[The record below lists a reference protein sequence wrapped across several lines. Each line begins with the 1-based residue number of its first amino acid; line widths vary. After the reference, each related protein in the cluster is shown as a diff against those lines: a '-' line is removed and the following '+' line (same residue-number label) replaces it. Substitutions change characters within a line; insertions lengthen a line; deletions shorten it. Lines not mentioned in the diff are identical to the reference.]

1 MTSTQHFVSHPSEM
15 TMPGVLQERARR
27 TPEKVLLRS
36 GSLYRNSRQMIEAVA
51 QAGGLLQQYGI
62 RTGDKVAIMS
72 SNRIEV
78 LDFIL
83 GCSWIGA
90 IAVPINTAARGE
102 QLHHIL
108 ENSMSSLL
116 ISQNSLLEHINRI
129 PNLQSLRQIWLLD
142 GDESSAGSNYPSAQL
157 PDYTS
162 SAVPPAAP
170 AQVSPS
176 DTAAILYTSGTT
188 GVSKGVQCPHA
199 QFYWWG
205 LNVAQQLELT
215 EDDVLYTCLP
225 LFHTNAL
232 NAFSQALV
240 SGAEYVIGPHFSAT
254 RFWSD
259 ARNAGATFTYLL
271 GAMVSILAKKP
282 SSAEDRNH
290 GITAALSPA
299 TPPGLLEE
307 FRERFGVILIDGYG
321 STETNSIVAAS
332 RNEQRPGYMGKVQ
345 SGFEARVVDEYGFEV
360 PAGVPGELLLRS
372 DQPYA
377 FATGYYNMP
386 EATVAAWQDLWFH
399 TGDRVVIEPDGW
411 LRFVDRIKDVIR
423 RRGEN
428 ISSSEVEQAL
438 VKHPLISDVAV
449 YAVNSELA
457 EDEVMAAIVATG
469 PIDFNEVHH
478 FCEPLL
484 ASYAIPRF
492 MTVVDELPRTENGKI
507 RKSVLREQGRKL
519 AQWDRE
525 SRSFNSQYAVTP
537 VST

>member
-1 MTSTQHFVSHPSEM
+1 MTSTRHFVSHPSEI
-15 TMPGVLQERARR
+15 TMPGMLQERARR
-27 TPEKVLLRS
+27 TPEKVLIRS
-36 GSLYRNSRQMIEAVA
+36 GSLYRNSRQMVEAVA

-62 RTGDKVAIMS
+62 RAGDKVAIMS

-299 TPPGLLEE
+299 TPPGLLKE

-438 VKHPLISDVAV
+438 GKHPLISDVAV
-449 YAVNSELA
+449 YAVNSELG

-507 RKSVLREQGRKL
+507 RKPVLREQGRKL

-525 SRSFNSQYAVTP
+525 SRPFNSQYAVTP